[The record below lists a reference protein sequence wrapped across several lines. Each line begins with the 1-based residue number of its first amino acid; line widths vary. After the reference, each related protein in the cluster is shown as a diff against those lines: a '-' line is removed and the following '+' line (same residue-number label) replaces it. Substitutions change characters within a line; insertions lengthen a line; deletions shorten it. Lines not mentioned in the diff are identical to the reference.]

1 MQMAI
6 LVLGLAIL
14 VACAFGDVRK
24 RRIPNVLT
32 YSLAALGVA
41 QLILIGD
48 LSTAGWTIASS
59 AAILVIGFLLFWA
72 GFFGGGEVKLLTG
85 AALLIGSRDLLG
97 FLWLVSLCVAVAL
110 LALMIEYDLG
120 RWLRRVMRPA
130 AVRRVADE
138 GVVAEARPSPPYGI
152 AIALGAVVMLLFR
165 VIAST

>member
-32 YSLAALGVA
+32 YSLAALGVT

-48 LSTAGWTIASS
+48 LSIAGWTIASS

-130 AVRRVADE
+130 AVGRVAD
-138 GVVAEARPSPPYGI
+138 GGAVAEARPTPPYGI
-152 AIALGAVVMLLFR
+152 AIALGAVMMLLFR
-165 VIAST
+165 VLAST